1 MLLLLVAIKLIALQL
16 YMVEEKGRWFA
27 KSLSNPALAIK
38 IETPQRIHLITKLF
52 LPLGA
57 MEEAPALTWVF

>member
-16 YMVEEKGRWFA
+16 YMVGEKGRRFL

-38 IETPQRIHLITKLF
+38 IETPQRIHLVTKLF
-52 LPLGA
+52 PPLGA
-57 MEEAPALTWVF
+57 MEEASALTWGL